1 MPLRGTNPLKANFTH
16 AFSFPCTAADLCKQN
31 NGGCHKAA
39 NCTQLGVKIFCNCQ
53 KGYKGDGFTC
63 LPINPCADGFNG
75 GCHEHAIC
83 TVIGPVSWMIWVFI
97 GKSET
102 LPPARCQQ
110 VFPARPHSLPLRA
123 PFPRTIIM
131 WPQSAF
137 QVHFGILSDEG
148 WGKGCYID
156 RMFCMHSFSVLFF
169 ALPSWLSLFA
179 IEVWQHETV
188 CILVPKPR
196 DGWENNITF
205 WLIRPSD
212 NSCSHMI
219 LGTKCQSDRGNDLIQ
234 HLSWCFWDHLS
245 VPFWWFAWCVFQELS
260 RKASLLIRSSC

>member
-1 MPLRGTNPLKANFTH
+1 MPSYKPLCRWVQWRLPWTCYLHCHRACKLN
-16 AFSFPCTAADLCKQN
+16 DL
-31 NGGCHKAA
+31 GLHREVWD
-39 NCTQLGVKIFCNCQ
+39 TS
-53 KGYKGDGFTC
+53 
-63 LPINPCADGFNG
+63 
-75 GCHEHAIC
+75 
-83 TVIGPVSWMIWVFI
+83 SW
-97 GKSET
+97 
-102 LPPARCQQ
+102 CQQ

-123 PFPRTIIM
+123 PCFPEQLLCDPNLLSKSILA
-131 WPQSAF
+131 SF
-137 QVHFGILSDEG
+137 QMRAEV
-148 WGKGCYID
+148 KGATVD

-196 DGWENNITF
+196 DGWENNNTF
-205 WLIRPSD
+205 WLIRPLD

>member
-1 MPLRGTNPLKANFTH
+1 
-16 AFSFPCTAADLCKQN
+16 
-31 NGGCHKAA
+31 
-39 NCTQLGVKIFCNCQ
+39 
-53 KGYKGDGFTC
+53 
-63 LPINPCADGFNG
+63 
-75 GCHEHAIC
+75 
-83 TVIGPVSWMIWVFI
+83 MIWVFI

-102 LPPARCQQ
+102 LPPGANKFSQLDHTLYLSEPR
-110 VFPARPHSLPLRA
+110 FPEQLLCDPNLLSKSILASFQMRA
-123 PFPRTIIM
+123 E
-131 WPQSAF
+131 
-137 QVHFGILSDEG
+137 V
-148 WGKGCYID
+148 KGATVD
-156 RMFCMHSFSVLFF
+156 RMFCMHSFSVLFL

-205 WLIRPSD
+205 WLIRPLD

-245 VPFWWFAWCVFQELS
+245 VPFW
-260 RKASLLIRSSC
+260 